1 MIYQYFHP
9 HLYPPPP
16 RGEFFNKLGC
26 YNPQERTR
34 NDKITEGQPKNRAS
48 SFDNRTS
55 IYGERLVLTVRPCSP
70 SLSEVEGSEVEG
82 SRTIRA
88 SLPINETKQF
98 TRETI
103 I

>member
-1 MIYQYFHP
+1 MEEGKTKTACSPGDVIIH
-9 HLYPPPP
+9 
-16 RGEFFNKLGC
+16 RKELGDA
-26 YNPQERTR
+26 N
-34 NDKITEGQPKNRAS
+34 ITEGQPKNRAS

-55 IYGERLVLTVRPCSP
+55 IYGERLVLSSTLRAQT
-70 SLSEVEGSEVEG
+70 EGSEVEG